1 VSNGFDN
8 PRATWDA
15 RFAGDEYIFGTAPN
29 AFLAAQKARLV
40 AGRRALAVADG
51 EGRNSVWLA
60 QQGLDVTAFDLSPRG
75 VGKARSL
82 AARCGV
88 AVDYHVAGIEDWH
101 WTPQAFDVVAAIFVQ
116 FAAPAA
122 RAALFEDVL
131 RTLVPGG
138 LLLLQGY
145 TPRQL
150 EYRTGGPPHADHLYT
165 PDLLRTAF
173 AAHEIVELREH
184 DDVLAEGTHHVGM
197 SALIDCVV
205 RRR

>member
-1 VSNGFDN
+1 MGNGFDN

-15 RFAGDEYIFGTAPN
+15 RFERDEYIFGTAPN
-29 AFLAAQKARLV
+29 VFLAAQRPRLA
-40 AGRRALAVADG
+40 AGSRALAVADG

-60 QQGLDVTAFDLSPRG
+60 QQGLAVTAFDIAPRG
-75 VGKARSL
+75 VGKARAL

-88 AVDYHVAGIEDWH
+88 TVDYRVASVEDWP
-101 WTPQAFDVVAAIFVQ
+101 WTPDAFDVVAAIFVQ
-116 FAAPAA
+116 FAAPAVREKMFA
-122 RAALFEDVL
+122 GMLQ
-131 RTLVPGG
+131 TLKPGG

-150 EYRTGGPPHADHLYT
+150 EYRTGGPPRADHLYT
-165 PDLLRTAF
+165 PALLRQAF
-173 AAHEIVELREH
+173 AGHEIVELREH
-184 DDVLAEGTHHVGM
+184 DDVLAEGTQHAGL